1 MMIGS
6 PYQTLDNLL
15 NDLEFLSDFQ
25 PHMIGTGP
33 FYSRMNKH
41 LLKIKRQVALI

>member
-6 PYQTLDNLL
+6 PYQTLADLL
-15 NDLEFLSDFQ
+15 TDLEFLSDFQ

-33 FYSRMNKH
+33 LFRMNKH
-41 LLKIKRQVALI
+41 RLKIKRQVALI